1 MILKVI
7 AMKKIMTVMMIL
19 CAAWAVN
26 AADFNI
32 SSLVFVASDFTKCET
47 DMSLPAESQN
57 YSLVYSSILPEG
69 GVYVATDYITGAEAI
84 VQIGYSRLEAAPDK
98 IFMPTSL
105 YTHFSSKYDKEVDTV
120 ALKMK
125 FIGWN
130 KNDSD
135 MASLSLDRLIVT
147 PNISYEEINKIDDD
161 KYYIQLG
168 SYHFYQNSYPR
179 IIELL
184 PILDTYPKFYILKK
198 TMSKNEKLI
207 DVYRVLSGPFDYEEA
222 KKLADDINSK
232 SSSKVFI
239 QSQKKIKNEDK
250 NEVIYEEKK

>member
-1 MILKVI
+1 
-7 AMKKIMTVMMIL
+7 MKKIMTVIMVL
-19 CAAWAVN
+19 CVALAANAV
-26 AADFNI
+26 DFNI

-47 DMSLPAESQN
+47 DMGLPAESQN

-84 VQIGYSRLEAAPDK
+84 VQIGYSRLETSPNK
-98 IFMPTSL
+98 LFMSPKL
-105 YTHFSSKYDKEVDTV
+105 YEHFCSKYDQTVDTV

-130 KNDSD
+130 KSDTD

-168 SYHFYQNSYPR
+168 SYHFYQNSYP
-179 IIELL
+179 
-184 PILDTYPKFYILKK
+184 
-198 TMSKNEKLI
+198 
-207 DVYRVLSGPFDYEEA
+207 
-222 KKLADDINSK
+222 
-232 SSSKVFI
+232 
-239 QSQKKIKNEDK
+239 
-250 NEVIYEEKK
+250 

>member
-1 MILKVI
+1 
-7 AMKKIMTVMMIL
+7 MKKIMKVIMVL
-19 CAAWAVN
+19 CAALAAN
-26 AADFNI
+26 AAEFNI

-47 DMSLPAESQN
+47 DMGLPAESQN

-84 VQIGYSRLEAAPDK
+84 VQIGYSRLETAPDK
-98 IFMPTSL
+98 LLMSPKL
-105 YTHFSSKYDKEVDTV
+105 YEHFSSKYDKEIDTV

-207 DVYRVLSGPFDYEEA
+207 DVYRVLSGPFDYEDA

-232 SSSKVFI
+232 SNAKVFI